1 MTAPR
6 QSRPGDEESPLL
18 QARRQQQAFGLQL
31 DALLESTGL
40 SAELVEHVITRA
52 ARDPL
57 VRGQLEEIT
66 PEPPT
71 SQHFRPTGPAPT
83 SILARNPRALRA

>member
-18 QARRQQQAFGLQL
+18 QARRQQQAFGQQL
-31 DALLESTGL
+31 DALLESAGL
-40 SAELVEHVITRA
+40 SATQLEHVIHRA

-57 VRGQLEEIT
+57 VRRQLEEIA
-66 PEPPT
+66 PQLT
-71 SQHFRPTGPAPT
+71 SVEHPQPSGPAPT
-83 SILARNPRALRA
+83 SLLARNPRALRA